1 MSGSEY
7 YARYCAAKARAAR
20 SRDFCR
26 ESLDLVD
33 AYRPASI
40 SWAAAGKKRREQIAR
55 IVLHEWEM
63 LCPQLT
69 ALPASTAPGDF
80 RQALTANVRRRIRQE
95 VGFVWWLPIAYAV
108 AEIIIRLFIQRW
120 LSR

>member
-1 MSGSEY
+1 MSG

-20 SRDFCR
+20 SREFCR

-33 AYRPASI
+33 AYRPTSI
-40 SWAAAGKKRREQIAR
+40 SWAAAGKKRREQITR
-55 IVLHEWEM
+55 ITLSEWEL
-63 LCPQLT
+63 LCPKLT
-69 ALPASTAPGDF
+69 ELPAGTEAGDF
-80 RQALTANVRRRIRQE
+80 RAALTANVRRRIRQE

-108 AEIIIRLFIQRW
+108 AEIIIRILMKRW

>member
-7 YARYCAAKARAAR
+7 YARYCAAR

-33 AYRPASI
+33 AYRHASGV
-40 SWAAAGKKRREQIAR
+40 SWSVAGKKRREQIAR